1 MDWKQFFAAIVGSL
15 AWPTSIVVTVILLKA
30 PIAKLL
36 PKIRSFK
43 YGDLH
48 IDLEQQL
55 AEVKAEVTASEP
67 EAPLSE
73 PSLIPPSALE
83 LAAISPRSAVLME
96 WLKVERQI
104 AEIASQY
111 DVKPANIHGRGRPM
125 IASAVMR
132 ELLERG
138 VINELTFNTFR
149 KLNRIRNEAAH
160 MTSKEIEY
168 DEAVSMAEMC
178 QWLLKSLEY
187 SSSFPS

>member
-1 MDWKQFFAAIVGSL
+1 
-15 AWPTSIVVTVILLKA
+15 
-30 PIAKLL
+30 
-36 PKIRSFK
+36 
-43 YGDLH
+43 
-48 IDLEQQL
+48 
-55 AEVKAEVTASEP
+55 
-67 EAPLSE
+67 
-73 PSLIPPSALE
+73 
-83 LAAISPRSAVLME
+83 
-96 WLKVERQI
+96 
-104 AEIASQY
+104 
-111 DVKPANIHGRGRPM
+111 M